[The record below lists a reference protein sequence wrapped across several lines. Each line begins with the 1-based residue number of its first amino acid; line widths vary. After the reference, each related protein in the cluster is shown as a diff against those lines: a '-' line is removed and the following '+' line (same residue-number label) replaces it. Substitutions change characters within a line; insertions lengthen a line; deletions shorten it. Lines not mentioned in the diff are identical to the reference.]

1 MWELHNMCL
10 AAVDKV
16 VKDDALLDAF
26 EIPLTLRDAVKQSW
40 QHKQP
45 DLIGRFDLLVS
56 GSEPPKLLEYNADTP
71 TLLVEAGL
79 VQADWAAHLGVKQ
92 FNRIDELLVA
102 SWPRMLKR
110 AAAAWGRSVESLQP
124 VLFAAHRT
132 SLEEADNIDYLAA
145 TARRAGLAATS
156 CDIDHVKIPDSSLAP
171 VVEAPGTKS
180 PARVKAI
187 WKLYPYEWLAE
198 EELGE
203 ALQGSAYAH
212 NAADPS
218 GCLWMEPP
226 WKLVLSN
233 KALLPMLWQMFP
245 GHPNLLPA
253 FWTAQEASWHE
264 AQVRTNDHYEDE
276 YGWVAKPKYGREGV
290 GILYSF
296 DFPNMDAFDDQVH
309 AMLEAFDATRHH
321 YDPESVK
328 KVQQNAQAARLLA
341 AARQSNFTS
350 CNVETQA
357 VTRQSQ
363 DDDSREGWARSHGV
377 QAMRHDVPFPPLG
390 GAIFQEYFDTPTYCG
405 RQCVVG
411 GFIVYGEP
419 AGLTFREDNLKTTN
433 DFSCFVPHMLEDTLK
448 EPLAVTVIASST
460 LKLSGVDDITGQY
473 VRHGFYNGRPSY
485 KHATLGDVYLL
496 FDGTAW
502 TFSPTEQANLNQIIG
517 KFSVQGANATGFSTA
532 NSLGSLMQCEMYH
545 AASDS
550 FKAVDLTVKP
560 QITVAKAS
568 PQRKISSHELALR
581 KALYGEPV
589 SSEHR
594 RVGSTSR
601 TWYGRPISY
610 VVQERPNYQQANN
623 MGAGGTGGAGG
634 AGGVSY
640 ASGAASEANKH
651 HARHTSN
658 ENLRPAQQYTGPR
671 RQTGSYARYS
681 GAHSGGGSGGS

>member
-26 EIPLTLRDAVKQSW
+26 EIPLPLRDAVKQSW

-71 TLLVEAGL
+71 TLMVEAGL

-92 FNRIDELLVA
+92 FNRIDKLLVA

-145 TARRAGLAATS
+145 TARRGGLAVTL

-203 ALQGSAYAH
+203 ALQGSTYAH
-212 NAADPS
+212 NAANPS

-226 WKLVLSN
+226 WKLVLSS

-264 AQVRTNDHYEDE
+264 AQVRTNEHYEDE

-321 YDPESVK
+321 YDPEAVK

-357 VTRQSQ
+357 VMRQSQ

-377 QAMRHDVPFPPLG
+377 QAMNHDVPFPPLG
-390 GAIFQEYFDTPTYCG
+390 GAIFQEYYDTPTYCG

-411 GFIVYGEP
+411 GFMVFGEP
-419 AGLTFREDNLKTTN
+419 AGLTFREDNIKTTN

-448 EPLAVTVIASST
+448 EPRAVTVDYGVT
-460 LKLSGVDDITGQY
+460 RGVDDITGQY

-485 KHATLGDVYLL
+485 KHDTLGDVYLL

-502 TFSPTEQANLNQIIG
+502 TFSPTEQATSQILG
-517 KFSVQGANATGFSTA
+517 KFAVQDAKAPGFNTA
-532 NSLGSLMQCEMYH
+532 NSLGSFTQCEMYNS
-545 AASDS
+545 ASDS
-550 FKAVDLTVKP
+550 FTVVGLRVKP
-560 QITVAKAS
+560 QVTVAKVP
-568 PQRKISSHELALR
+568 PQRNISSHELALR

-589 SSEHR
+589 PSKRRRTRRNYYYGWPLNNSSYL
-594 RVGSTSR
+594 VK
-601 TWYGRPISY
+601 
-610 VVQERPNYQQANN
+610 ERPNYQQASAGGAGAGA
-623 MGAGGTGGAGG
+623 GAGGTGRAGAVGG
-634 AGGVSY
+634 APT
-640 ASGAASEANKH
+640 H

-658 ENLRPAQQYTGPR
+658 ANLRPAQQYTGPR
-671 RQTGSYARYS
+671 RKTGSYARYS